1 MENKI
6 IVITSRFGS
15 LSEFFDLWLKSA
27 SRNKD
32 VDFLILT
39 DIDIKCN
46 ADNIMVEKYSSFE
59 QFINEVNEKIG
70 YNTGIVT
77 PFKTADLRPAYA
89 FLFED
94 IIKQK
99 YYERYGNKGKYD
111 FWGYCDTDLI
121 FGDLSHFIS
130 DDTLDNCDVFQ
141 TWGHFTLVRN
151 IDKFNQLY
159 GACYKQYKLKKSL
172 KLPENCMVEEGP
184 FILQLHAAGARIDS
198 DVRRIADIKRNVFE
212 FTVDGQNY
220 KGQRFIYQSGK
231 IIRII
236 ENEGQIC
243 VVDEFMYMHFMKRMM
258 ENIPKCHMDLLLN
271 ENGIMPLNEKTIF
284 NDFYSEYA
292 HNVWEKFTRVSEDIR
307 YKKVNWWYRITHIN
321 NWIYRRKTREIEIEK
336 RRLIRKYYGL

>member
-46 ADNIMVEKYSSFE
+46 ADNIMVEKYSSFK

-243 VVDEFMYMHFMKRMM
+243 VVDEFMYMHFMSKPSIASTTTKQ
-258 ENIPKCHMDLLLN
+258 NPALLQ
-271 ENGIMPLNEKTIF
+271 G
-284 NDFYSEYA
+284 
-292 HNVWEKFTRVSEDIR
+292 
-307 YKKVNWWYRITHIN
+307 
-321 NWIYRRKTREIEIEK
+321 
-336 RRLIRKYYGL
+336 